1 MLGAEGAIGIS
12 ASILFLI
19 ANGNPAV
26 GHVDALQAH
35 LIRPLAGPHIDGL
48 EDEDKYLVCQ
58 NFPPANV
65 DTWNV
70 PQVAKNCLQVN
81 DWVVASYVLNI

>member
-1 MLGAEGAIGIS
+1 MLGAEGAIGMS

-35 LIRPLAGPHIDGL
+35 LIRP
-48 EDEDKYLVCQ
+48 
-58 NFPPANV
+58 
-65 DTWNV
+65 
-70 PQVAKNCLQVN
+70 
-81 DWVVASYVLNI
+81 